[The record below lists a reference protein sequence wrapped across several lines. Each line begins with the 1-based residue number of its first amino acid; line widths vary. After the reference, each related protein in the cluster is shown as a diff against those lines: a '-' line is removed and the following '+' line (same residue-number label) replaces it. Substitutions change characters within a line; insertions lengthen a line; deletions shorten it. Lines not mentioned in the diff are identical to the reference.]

1 VSTLALFAGVL
12 TFPQYVIAVR
22 VGGANSRSTNL
33 LKFEHSSRREGS
45 VHPERVSNFQKDL
58 ERETRFQPL
67 HATLSLDPNESN
79 RNSCS
84 LPRSVGCITRFE
96 SAGRTHALLA
106 GARDASRLRS
116 YAQGARA
123 AGTEPNRAGLEC
135 GRRNHPPGPV
145 APGTADRDT
154 WFHQY
159 AQART
164 TVL

>member
-84 LPRSVGCITRFE
+84 LPRSVGCITWFE
-96 SAGRTHALLA
+96 NAGRTHALLA

-116 YAQGARA
+116 YAQGARV
-123 AGTEPNRAGLEC
+123 AGTEPSGAGMWTAQPPAGSC
-135 GRRNHPPGPV
+135 GSRDGRQGHVVPSIC
-145 APGTADRDT
+145 ASKDDRPI
-154 WFHQY
+154 
-159 AQART
+159 A
-164 TVL
+164 